1 LASARARHSSSKVLT
16 GCLQHCA
23 DVGALRVAVEDSRQ
37 EIVDGDV
44 AGDGLPREAGDETHE
59 PGARAIRQAELQ
71 LRHLHAARDDVD
83 DAAEPPRHHAV
94 HREPHH
100 LDRREHHRVERG
112 DPLVPRPIAE
122 IAWSRAVGIVEKDI
136 GLWTGGKRGSASGP
150 GGDIGGNRGDL
161 HAGRRRNL
169 RSGLLQH
176 VALARDE
183 GHVDPFPSECEGAG
197 VSQTAARAAQQRL
210 ASAQSEVHIQP
221 VVTAEPS
228 GGRNP

>member
-1 LASARARHSSSKVLT
+1 LPVASSI
-16 GCLQHCA
+16 A

-44 AGDGLPREAGDETHE
+44 AGDGLPRKPGDETHE

-71 LRHLHAARDDVD
+71 LRHLHAARDDID
-83 DAAEPPRHHAV
+83 DAAEAARHHAV

-100 LDRREHHRVERG
+100 FDWREHHRVERG

-122 IAWSRAVGIVEKDI
+122 IAGSWAGGIVEEDI
-136 GLWTGGKRGSASGP
+136 GLWTGGKGGSASGA

-161 HAGRRRNL
+161 DAGCRRNL
-169 RSGLLQH
+169 RSSLVQRL
-176 VALARDE
+176 ALTRDD
-183 GHVDPFPSECEGAG
+183 GHVDPFPSDGAG

-210 ASAQSEVHIQP
+210 SSTQSEVHIQP
-221 VVTAEPS
+221 VVAAEPS
-228 GGRNP
+228 DGRNP